1 MQPTFLP
8 GALAVLIGALI
19 AGLDRA
25 PQLIAAQPTIAP
37 SPARAVDNQCVTA
50 AVDAWAET
58 SGLQGPAWMC
68 RNATVAFA
76 VAQAQAEATCFH
88 TCQPQNEGVITIY
101 IMSYLWLPEF
111 LLGIRNYLDLR
122 RGYTVEPSFTPVTSD
137 IAVYAAEYASIYTYT
152 QTQAWDTSYYYYLGY
167 DLQYPELVIPENQS
181 QNMKEPRGL
190 LHPRAYLV
198 MFYRRDLFNALG
210 LAPPETWE
218 QLLQLATN
226 TSLWAQAAVVNTLG
240 SRAPSAQASSGIGAA
255 GTRPAAPAFSGLC
268 LPLKANC
275 TGAFLL
281 MNIWASLTQY
291 LGLDQG
297 LHFEPLTMQPLV
309 DSPAMDEAL
318 RLYARLAAAASP
330 DSLTT
335 CGPLHPAFL
344 AGSCAITVGWD
355 HYFSYTASQP
365 VSGSVGVA
373 PLPGSTRVWDR
384 QVSRGSPAS
393 PLGQCRRAAGLP
405 RNADQAAAIHCPH
418 ATPLADG
425 SWVNQAPLS
434 QFFYTSM
441 RGNTFRNQRQP
452 VTDAML
458 SSVQPRDADAL
469 FSLTA
474 TPPPPSTLL
483 ATTPDVLVE
492 ADGRTL
498 RRPGPG
504 VVCMVGATDVSPA
517 GQGPCIAL
525 PVDGNDPPHP
535 NVATWLLNHPGVD
548 EGDAVSYFKAVWA
561 VKWHPN
567 AASDINTYYSEYAR
581 AAFMHAAWRVL
592 EEGLA
597 NMTGIQAELA
607 QIYSATVEATR
618 FTGLLDPQT
627 LYWQQVDFTPSSPP
641 PSPPPPSPPSPPS
654 PPLVVIQVSGRLS
667 SQTLTAAVT
676 TPLLV
681 VGALLVAW
689 ITSSYILRQR
699 GQHRSLLG
707 GILPPGVGPATTL
720 MVTDIQDST
729 ALWEALPDHVMDA
742 TIALHHATIR
752 ACLTAFTAY
761 EVTTE
766 GDSFILAT
774 HNPHDALLLATA
786 IHQQLLQCSWP
797 GELLNMPQC
806 SPTWAVPSTFTALV
820 AQSNAALRH
829 SASGPT
835 PLEGYIGSRSRS
847 IDPRPSKQVP
857 GRLRSYRHR
866 RSSHS
871 PASRSPHMTASA
883 LWAANNPSG
892 PLMGPRS
899 TTALDDPQFSTKAM
913 SELGTAAQ
921 RNVEVLPWLQRPQL
935 SGSSHGSG
943 ASATLSSI
951 TQPFRALAARL
962 GAVQG
967 PSQLNM
973 AGCTL
978 EATSGRPSPPLSH
991 HGHVQLSLDP
1001 ADLEPSRSAAVEM
1014 STNRA
1019 RRRVSICEDPPTV
1032 HAMPFSADLAA
1043 ALDAVP
1049 AVGAMSVKAH
1059 LASCV
1064 ALAKDPPG
1072 SPSARS
1078 SEQSGTFLLLCGPR
1092 LRVGVSSGLESDTQR
1107 TWNKAAGR
1115 MQYSGRAMEEARAA
1129 SHACPGGL
1137 TFLTE
1142 SSYKQM
1148 AYRQLPADMVL
1159 VNVGDYQLKVQGTD
1173 PKQAR
1178 TLYVCCPAE
1187 HVYRFLDACPVRC
1200 LRPLSTTF
1208 LDAPFS
1214 QAAVVY
1220 LYVVGLG
1227 SLAAWN
1233 SQVTATAMGLCL
1245 SILNRQLHLYGGYCV
1260 EQAESLCLA
1269 TFCHPHTAIR
1279 WALACIQ
1286 LCLAADWPQEL
1297 LEHELGEEML
1307 VPTPLTRLS
1316 ASAAAAALQ
1325 DARRA
1330 KRGRKLI
1337 GGVPPKPAAALHPD
1351 TSQAAPPVAEVHP
1364 PSPDPKAGSSSR
1376 LVRVLL
1382 RGLRLKAGID
1392 YGPVS
1397 ASVHAALARM
1407 TYTGRVMNRSSRVA
1421 GLAKTGQV
1429 WCTESAWLA
1438 GLTFDSTTSGSSNS
1452 QPASTLGQLLLSTSN
1467 KYLGNFPATTSAAR
1481 PAKDATLPLAAEFS
1495 LPSQTLQEGSPVMR
1509 PTRKRSALTLPPMS
1523 QLDLL
1528 NLSPGSHQGK
1538 QTSLLSARATP
1549 TLTPTPRPP
1558 LLLTPDSPDECK
1570 GGDEV
1575 LCTPSA
1581 LRPAWSSLAPST
1593 TGSGRAPPPGVRE
1606 WDLLPSTG
1614 ELAQGNQAA
1623 AGQAA
1628 AGKPELG
1635 SLPCSFNSLVG
1646 GLHQQRATQQV
1657 NGDHSSAEGSGS
1669 PAMEQPEPSPGPC
1682 LDVSGAVSRQGTC
1695 QPAGVASDA
1704 TAAVAPPQPACPAQ
1718 PVLGRDMQ
1726 AFGSTMMDTR
1736 PSPSHSHSSD
1746 VTLATDPGSIFL
1758 VAAAGGLDQEGQQAQ
1773 PHHQPGQ
1780 SQPCARGVVSSSRE
1794 QQQELPA
1801 GLKAAYSSLRAIGSL
1816 GTSVFQSL
1824 GHRGRGTSLPAVPAD
1839 QSVVTSATIAST
1851 VRGAE
1856 QHPANQGCGE
1866 EDGLDTDSRRWQME
1880 PLAVSTLG
1888 PHQLKG
1894 VQEMVHLVCCAFE
1907 NDAVRLHN

>member
-1 MQPTFLP
+1 MDRFVHASSSQPKRQVSWQARLVCDTSSSANSSNANTSSDSNSNGDNSSSEDGSANNEGWVVGPTKSAVGVVGRAGAAAGVAGCTRSAARVAGEAGAAAREAGRTKSATGVL
-8 GALAVLIGALI
+8 ALAK
-19 AGLDRA
+19 
-25 PQLIAAQPTIAP
+25 AA
-37 SPARAVDNQCVTA
+37 
-50 AVDAWAET
+50 AW
-58 SGLQGPAWMC
+58 
-68 RNATVAFA
+68 
-76 VAQAQAEATCFH
+76 
-88 TCQPQNEGVITIY
+88 GVITIY

-122 RGYTVEPSFTPVTSD
+122 RG
-137 IAVYAAEYASIYTYT
+137 
-152 QTQAWDTSYYYYLGY
+152 
-167 DLQYPELVIPENQS
+167 
-181 QNMKEPRGL
+181 
-190 LHPRAYLV
+190 AYLV

-240 SRAPSAQASSGIGAA
+240 SRAPSAQASSGLGAA

-297 LHFEPLTMQPLV
+297 LHYEPLTMQPLV
-309 DSPAMDEAL
+309 DSPAMDEAM

-393 PLGQCRRAAGLP
+393 PLRQCRGAAGLP

-458 SSVQPRDADAL
+458 SSVQPRDDVAL

-474 TPPPPSTLL
+474 TLPPPSTLL

-492 ADGRTL
+492 AD
-498 RRPGPG
+498 
-504 VVCMVGATDVSPA
+504 

-535 NVATWLLNHPGVD
+535 NVATWLLSHPGID
-548 EGDAVSYFKAVWA
+548 EGDAVSYFQAVWA

-627 LYWQQVDFTPSSPP
+627 LYWQQIDFTPSSPP

-806 SPTWAVPSTFTALV
+806 SPIWAVPSTSTALV

-847 IDPRPSKQVP
+847 IDPRPSKQ
-857 GRLRSYRHR
+857 
-866 RSSHS
+866 
-871 PASRSPHMTASA
+871 
-883 LWAANNPSG
+883 
-892 PLMGPRS
+892 
-899 TTALDDPQFSTKAM
+899 AM

-921 RNVEVLPWLQRPQL
+921 RNGEVLPWLQRPQL

-951 TQPFRALAARL
+951 TQPLRALAAKL

-978 EATSGRPSPPLSH
+978 EASSDQPSPPLSH

-1001 ADLEPSRSAAVEM
+1001 ADLEPSRSAGVEM
-1014 STNRA
+1014 STRRA

-1032 HAMPFSADLAA
+1032 HAMPSSADFAA

-1049 AVGAMSVKAH
+1049 AVAAMNVKGH

-1078 SEQSGTFLLLCGPR
+1078 CEQSGTFLLLCGPR
-1092 LRVGVSSGLESDTQR
+1092 LRVGVSSGLESDSQR

-1337 GGVPPKPAAALHPD
+1337 GGVPPKPAAAPHPD
-1351 TSQAAPPVAEVHP
+1351 TAGSSQTAAPVAAVHS
-1364 PSPDPKAGSSSR
+1364 PSPDPKAGNSSR

-1407 TYTGRVMNRSSRVA
+1407 TYTGRVMNRWGVEGSSRVA

-1481 PAKDATLPLAAEFS
+1481 PANYATLPLAPEFS
-1495 LPSQTLQEGSPVMR
+1495 LPSQTLQEGSPVMK

-1528 NLSPGSHQGK
+1528 NLSPRSHQGK

-1581 LRPAWSSLAPST
+1581 LRPAWSSPAPGM

-1646 GLHQQRATQQV
+1646 GLPQQRATQQV
-1657 NGDHSSAEGSGS
+1657 NGGHSSAEGSGS

-1682 LDVSGAVSRQGTC
+1682 LDASGAVSSQGTC

-1704 TAAVAPPQPACPAQ
+1704 AAAAAAPPQSPCPAQ

-1726 AFGSTMMDTR
+1726 AFGSTMMDMR

-1746 VTLATDPGSIFL
+1746 ITLATDPGSIFL
-1758 VAAAGGLDQEGQQAQ
+1758 AAAAGGLDQEGQQAQ

-1780 SQPCARGVVSSSRE
+1780 TQPCARGVVSSSRE
-1794 QQQELPA
+1794 QQQQQELPA

-1816 GTSVFQSL
+1816 GTSVFQAL

-1866 EDGLDTDSRRWQME
+1866 EDGVDADSRHWQTE